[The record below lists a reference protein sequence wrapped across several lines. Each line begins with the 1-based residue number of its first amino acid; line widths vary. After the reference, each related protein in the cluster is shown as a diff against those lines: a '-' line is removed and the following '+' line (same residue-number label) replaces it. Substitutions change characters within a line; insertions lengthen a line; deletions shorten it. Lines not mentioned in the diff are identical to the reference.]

1 MTSRR
6 TTTKPIFW
14 GTLLC
19 SFLFAISWA
28 GYLHAQ
34 LTTGA
39 ISGTVKDQTEAVLPG
54 AAVMVTNVETGSVRT
69 SVSGSEGGYRISNLP
84 PGSYEVQAELA
95 GFQTG
100 VRSGITLSIGRE
112 AVVDLT
118 LRVGDVTERVT
129 VTGEAPLIET
139 TTATVGGVV
148 DSQQMRAI
156 PLNARSFLE
165 LVPLQTNAHFA
176 ESGAVSSA
184 HGFGKKLSIS
194 GTRYVSNSF
203 LLDGADVND
212 FFGASGSAAG
222 TVAGVETVREFRVI
236 TNAYDAEY
244 GRHVG
249 GVISAVTK
257 SGTNAIHG
265 ALFEFLRNDNL
276 DAAEWEDNRTSAG
289 VKPEFRR
296 NQFGAAVGGP
306 ILRDKTFFF
315 GSFEGLREGL
325 GQTRTFNVPGQ
336 GMRMGIIRGEFIG
349 VDPAIQPYLEL
360 YPAPQTPDR
369 SDGRAQHFKAFTQT
383 TDQNYWM
390 GKVDHRFSD
399 FNSIFGRITFD
410 DADRVRPAA
419 NGFNTTEVI
428 ATSSRFATLEGTH
441 IFSPRLLS
449 RTHFSF
455 NRTRNDAFDKGIE
468 GFTFPMGRF
477 TFGNQPDI
485 PGRVGVS
492 GLVTWGGRLFNPKK
506 FIQNIIQFKEDIYF
520 TTGRHSF
527 KFGGMVERFQLNLK
541 SSSSGGGTFDFGGLD
556 DFLQNDVA
564 RFRAV
569 VPGSDF
575 DRGWRESLLGFYLH
589 DDISVSPGF
598 TLNLGLR
605 YEIIT
610 VPTEV
615 NGKSATIRDTTAP
628 HIHTVTPATMDI
640 GDPYFLNPSLKNFAP
655 RVGFAWDLFQS
666 GKTSLRGGVGI
677 FHDQILP
684 SNYVFPG
691 VRATPFFNVGELRG
705 SRDVEV
711 DFPNAFDIQRDLLA
725 GRPQN
730 VVLEFDASQP
740 AVIKWSLDLQQQ
752 IASDTTLEAGYS
764 ATRGTHLLRGGLN
777 VNVTPSEFREHPDGG
792 LRRFILVGEPQ
803 PNPAFGRFWVGPWDG
818 TSDYHALRLSLKK
831 RFSRGFQ
838 FQSSYT
844 FSRTTD
850 DYSITLAGGDWGAA
864 DRNPFKNEKEHGLAA
879 FDVRQSFYTNFL
891 VDLPGGNLTG
901 AAGKLFGGWS
911 VSNLLRFNSGN
922 PFNLTAD
929 QPRQG
934 SSRMQFVGGPR
945 LDLVP
950 GGDQN
955 PVRSQN
961 PDEYFDPAQFSF
973 PKSFFLGNVG
983 RNHATTP
990 GIANIDFTLMKET
1003 LLWGEN
1009 TNLQFRAEFF
1019 NLFNRPNFGIPAR
1032 SLFDRRGNR
1041 RSNAG
1046 EITSTRT
1053 TSRQI
1058 QFALKLVF

>member
-1 MTSRR
+1 MISRFR
-6 TTTKPIFW
+6 KS
-14 GTLLC
+14 
-19 SFLFAISWA
+19 SFGFSAVFALIYCLSI
-28 GYLHAQ
+28 GSSLSAQ
-34 LTTGA
+34 STTGT
-39 ISGTVKDQTEAVLPG
+39 ISGTVLDQSGAVLPG
-54 AAVMVTNVETGSVRT
+54 VALTITHVETGAIRT
-69 SVSGSEGGYRISNLP
+69 IVTGNRGEYRISNLP
-84 PGSYEVQAELA
+84 PGSYQVQASFT

-100 VRSGITLSIGRE
+100 VRSGITLTVGRV
-112 AVVDLT
+112 AVVDFALS
-118 LRVGDVTERVT
+118 VGDVAEQVT

-148 DSQQMRAI
+148 DSRQMRDI

-176 ESGAVSSA
+176 ESGAIDSA

-194 GTRYVSNSF
+194 GTRYVGNSF
-203 LLDGADVND
+203 LLDGADIND
-212 FFGASGSAAG
+212 FFGTSGSAAG

-244 GRHVG
+244 GKHIG

-257 SGTNAIHG
+257 SGTNVLHG
-265 ALFEFLRNDNL
+265 TVFEFLRNDNL
-276 DAAEWEDNRTSAG
+276 DARNFFDPDEL
-289 VKPEFRR
+289 PEFRR

-325 GQTRTFNVPGQ
+325 GETKTFNVPGRD
-336 GMRMGIIRGEFIG
+336 MREGIIGGEPIG

-383 TDQNYWM
+383 TDQDYWT

-399 FNSIFGRITFD
+399 FTSIFGRITID
-410 DADRVRPAA
+410 DADRERPAA
-419 NGFNTTEVI
+419 NGFNTTEVL

-455 NRTRNDAFDKGIE
+455 NRTRNDAFDRSIE
-468 GFTFPMGRF
+468 GFTFPMERF

-506 FIQNIIQFKEDIYF
+506 FVQNIIQFKEDIYF

-527 KFGGMVERFQLNLK
+527 KFGGTVERFQLNLK

-556 DFLQNDVA
+556 DFLLNDVD

-569 VPGSDF
+569 APGSDF
-575 DRGWRESLLGFYLH
+575 DRGWRESLFGFYLH

-598 TLNLGLR
+598 TLNLGVR
-605 YEIIT
+605 YEFIT

-615 NGKSATIRDTTAP
+615 NGKMANVRDTTAP
-628 HIHTVTPATMDI
+628 RIHTVTPATMDI

-684 SNYVFPG
+684 SKYNFPG
-691 VRATPFFNVGELRG
+691 VRAAPFFIVGELRG
-705 SRDVEV
+705 GPDL
-711 DFPNAFDIQRDLLA
+711 DINFPNAFDIQRNLLT

-730 VVLEFDASQP
+730 VVIEYDADQP
-740 AVIKWSLDLQQQ
+740 AVIKWSLDIQQQ
-752 IASDTTLEAGYS
+752 IASDTTLGAGYS
-764 ATRGTHLLRGGLN
+764 ATRGTHLIRPALN
-777 VNVTPSEFREHPDGG
+777 VNLTPSEFREHPDGG

-803 PNPAFGRFWVGPWDG
+803 PNPSFGRFWVGPYDG
-818 TSDYHALRLSLKK
+818 TSDYHALRLSLQK

-838 FQSSYT
+838 LQSSYT

-850 DYSITLAGGDWGAA
+850 DYSLTLAGGDWGAA
-864 DRNPFKNEKEHGLAA
+864 DRNPYEREKEHGLAA
-879 FDVRQSFYTNFL
+879 FDLRQSFYTNFL

-911 VSNLLRFNSGN
+911 VSNLLRFSSGN
-922 PFNLTAD
+922 PFNLRAD
-929 QPRQG
+929 QPRLG
-934 SSRMQFVGGPR
+934 SARMQFVGGPR

-950 GGDQN
+950 GGDQD

-990 GIANIDFTLMKET
+990 GIANVDVTLMKET
-1003 LLWGEN
+1003 PLWREN

-1046 EITSTRT
+1046 EITTTRT

-1058 QFALKLVF
+1058 QFALKFLF